1 MIIGVI
7 PARLKSKRLP
17 EKILVDLNG
26 KPLIVHTVDRV
37 SQSKRLDKVILA
49 IDSKRVQ
56 RALQE
61 YDFNIVMTS
70 SSHQSGTD
78 RVAEVAKS
86 IPEAEIV
93 INIQGDEPLIDPLV
107 IDSLINSFDK
117 NSVNIATV
125 LSTKLNVRD
134 LLNPN
139 VVKTFV
145 DEKMNVS
152 DFKRNIYDMEIGGVY
167 RHVGIYGFRKK
178 CLFQFTT
185 LEQSKR
191 EIDTNLEQ
199 LRALDNNMHIH
210 AVISDY
216 DSISVDVIED
226 LEKVSNVLKIHNNQA
241 ENYEKK

>member
-7 PARLKSKRLP
+7 PARLDSKRLP

-26 KPLIVHTVDRV
+26 KPLIAHTVDRV
-37 SQSKRLDKVILA
+37 SESTRLDKVILA
-49 IDSKRVQ
+49 IDSKKVE

-61 YDFNIVMTS
+61 YDFNLVMTS

-86 IPEAEIV
+86 IPEAEII
-93 INIQGDEPLIDPLV
+93 INIQGDEPLINPLV
-107 IDSLINSFDK
+107 VDSLINSFNNK
-117 NSVNIATV
+117 NVNIATV
-125 LSTKLNVRD
+125 LSTQLNVSD

-139 VVKTFV
+139 VVKTLV
-145 DEKMNVS
+145 DEKMNVL

-167 RHVGIYGFRKK
+167 RHVGIYGFRRKF
-178 CLFQFTT
+178 LFEFTT

-216 DSISVDVIED
+216 DGISVDVIED
-226 LEKVSNVLKIHNNQA
+226 LEKVSDVLKINN
-241 ENYEKK
+241 N

>member
-7 PARLKSKRLP
+7 PARLDSKRLP

-26 KPLIVHTVDRV
+26 KPLIAHTVDRV
-37 SQSKRLDKVILA
+37 SESKRLDKVILA
-49 IDSKRVQ
+49 IDSKKVE

-61 YDFNIVMTS
+61 YDFNLVMTS

-86 IPEAEIV
+86 IPEAEII
-93 INIQGDEPLIDPLV
+93 INIQGDEPLINPLV
-107 IDSLINSFDK
+107 VDSLINSFNNK
-117 NSVNIATV
+117 NVNIATV
-125 LSTKLNVRD
+125 LSTQLNVSD

-139 VVKTFV
+139 VVKTLV
-145 DEKMNVS
+145 DEKMNVL

-167 RHVGIYGFRKK
+167 RHVGIYGFRRKF
-178 CLFQFTT
+178 LFEFTT

-216 DSISVDVIED
+216 DGISVDVIED
-226 LEKVSNVLKIHNNQA
+226 LEKVSDVLKINN
-241 ENYEKK
+241 N